1 MINIELFKEMF
12 SKNEF
17 DSLLNTGKKLTKDES
32 TESWKNS
39 KQIFLQDSGHK
50 IHSLENK
57 IKDGLN
63 FWAVFVHHDCIG
75 WKYRFIG
82 NNYDDLIEESEEI
95 LINLDR
101 LKKLN
106 DILV

>member
-39 KQIFLQDSGHK
+39 KQIFLP
-50 IHSLENK
+50 E
-57 IKDGLN
+57 
-63 FWAVFVHHDCIG
+63 V
-75 WKYRFIG
+75 
-82 NNYDDLIEESEEI
+82 LIF
-95 LINLDR
+95 
-101 LKKLN
+101 
-106 DILV
+106 